1 MNQQTSVSSANCQL
15 ILGGAR
21 SGKSRHGEQIA
32 KDSGLE
38 VIYVATAQAYDDE
51 MVKRITQHQ
60 LDRPDHW
67 QSIEEPLNLPGIIKE
82 NSHAQNV
89 ILIDCLT
96 LWLMN
101 LLEAKLDIP
110 AQVDL
115 LLNALDLSQGQ
126 VIMVSNEIT
135 MGVVPMGEMSRQ
147 YVDELG
153 RMHQRIAQQ
162 AQSVT
167 LMVAGLPLSIK
178 G

>member
-1 MNQQTSVSSANCQL
+1 MNQQTPVSSANCQL

-51 MVKRITQHQ
+51 MVKRIAQHQ
-60 LDRPDHW
+60 QDRPDHW
-67 QSIEEPLNLPGIIKE
+67 QSIEEPLNLPNIIKD
-82 NSHAQNV
+82 NSCTQNV
-89 ILIDCLT
+89 ILVDCLT

-101 LLEAKLDIP
+101 LLEARLDIS

-115 LLNALDLSQGQ
+115 LLSALQQSKGQ